1 MRKGDG
7 RLFGVNWRKSILAV
21 RDFKDPKDP
30 FLMIVSVIRFRERM
44 VMK

>member
-1 MRKGDG
+1 MAGY
-7 RLFGVNWRKSILAV
+7 LALTLSSTLAV